1 MKFLRLFFLLGT
13 IIYLSS
19 CGTQRKTPNY
29 VENLVDTSG
38 KGDVIIPELKIQKND
53 ILSIQIFSAS
63 TQPEKSDVLYNLPSL
78 NNTQGVST
86 LAGGILVD
94 ASGDIDYPRLGKFH
108 ADGLTKQE
116 LANLIKKKLTDG
128 NLLTD
133 PTVLIRF
140 LNFRVT
146 ILGPV
151 AKEGPIV
158 IPSERVTILEAIGL
172 AGGVTDYGKK
182 QSVKVIR
189 ETDGKRV
196 TGFIDLTSKNIFESP
211 YYNLVQND
219 IIIVEPTKQKA
230 RMADQA
236 IVTQRIS
243 LALGLITSA
252 AFIYNIFK

>member
-1 MKFLRLFFLLGT
+1 MKFLRIFLLFALPV
-13 IIYLSS
+13 YLLS
-19 CGTQRKTPNY
+19 CSTQRRTPNY
-29 VENLVDTSG
+29 VENLIDTTG
-38 KGDVIIPELKIQKND
+38 KGQVKIPELKIQKND

-63 TQPEKSDVLYNLPSL
+63 TNPEKSDVLYNMPIAEGS
-78 NNTQGVST
+78 SP

-94 ASGDIDYPRLGKFH
+94 ANGDIEYIRLGKFH
-108 ADGLTKQE
+108 VDGLTKQE
-116 LANLIKKKLTDG
+116 LAAQIKKKIVDN

-133 PTVLIRF
+133 PTVIIRF

-151 AKEGPIV
+151 AKEGPISV
-158 IPSERVTILEAIGL
+158 PSERVTILEAIGL

-182 QSVKVIR
+182 KNVKVIR
-189 ETDGKRV
+189 EIDGNRQ
-196 TGFIDLTSKNIFESP
+196 TGYIDLTSKDIFESP

-236 IVTQRIS
+236 VVTQRIS